1 VTTDGR
7 LLGVDLGTKRIGIAT
22 CDFHGILASPLT
34 VLDRSGDIKRD
45 HVRIAD
51 LVAEE
56 EAVAVVVGLPVDLSG
71 KNGIAAQLV
80 LAETEQL
87 ATVLDVPVLTY
98 DERMTSAT
106 ANKQLADLGVSTKKR
121 RTSVDKYAA
130 AIILQSYL
138 DAQRAQETS

>member
-1 VTTDGR
+1 M
-7 LLGVDLGTKRIGIAT
+7 DLGSKRIGIAT
-22 CDFHGILASPLT
+22 SDATGLLASPLT
-34 VLDRSGDIKRD
+34 VLDRSGDRKRD
-45 HVRIAD
+45 HKRIAD
-51 LVAEE
+51 LVVEE

-71 KNGIAAQLV
+71 KNGIAAQHV

-106 ANKQLADLGVSTKKR
+106 ANRQLADLGVSSKKR
-121 RTSVDKYAA
+121 RTTVDKYAA

-138 DAQRAQETS
+138 DAQRMGKGTQ